1 MANASTHFPAEN
13 SVNDLRRLCL
23 IKTDLKKSRLQY
35 SNKKIKAENNRLLTS
50 LKLVRTNGLVTR
62 ESLSDCDGLDA
73 VFEGFVAGFDSCDGF
88 EA

>member
-23 IKTDLKKSRLQY
+23 IKMEIKKSRLQY
-35 SNKKIKAENNRLLTS
+35 SNKKNAENNRLLTS

-73 VFEGFVAGFDSCDGF
+73 VFDGLVAGFDGCDGF
-88 EA
+88 GA